1 MINAA
6 ALAVHYSRFRV
17 GERILLTGHSHQAW
31 PDAGFEAQQRAWL
44 DAAEYVDDKWPHC
57 LQQAERVKEGFGRL
71 VGDSPDRIALGA
83 NTHEL
88 VTRWLSALPLRQR
101 PCIVTTD
108 REFRSLQRQL
118 KRLAEEGVAVVVTAA
133 NPVATLAERVAAAVT
148 DRVAC
153 VITSSVFFDT
163 AEIVPELH
171 LIARACERVGA
182 RCLVDAYHHLNVV
195 PFDLAALG
203 LETAFVTGG
212 GYKYCQLGEGN
223 CFLRVPE
230 GCRLRPVLTGWFAE
244 LTNVDSPPGGAV
256 SYEAGARAFTG
267 ATYDPTSH
275 YRAAAVFAFHQQ
287 QRLTPDRLR
296 TMSRQQVGLLKRTF
310 EQFDLDPRTA
320 VVESIPDERRGGFLA
335 LRSPHAA
342 AVASSLRA
350 ESVFVDAR
358 GDILRV
364 GPAPYLRDDQVRAGM
379 EAICRRVRELT
390 RQ

>member
-1 MINAA
+1 
-6 ALAVHYSRFRV
+6 
-17 GERILLTGHSHQAW
+17 
-31 PDAGFEAQQRAWL
+31 
-44 DAAEYVDDKWPHC
+44 
-57 LQQAERVKEGFGRL
+57 
-71 VGDSPDRIALGA
+71 
-83 NTHEL
+83 
-88 VTRWLSALPLRQR
+88 VTP
-101 PCIVTTD
+101 
-108 REFRSLQRQL
+108 
-118 KRLAEEGVAVVVTAA
+118 A

-153 VITSSVFFDT
+153 AITSSVFFDT

-171 LIARACERVGA
+171 LVARACERVGA
-182 RCLVDAYHHLNVV
+182 RFLVDAYHHLNIV
-195 PFDLAALG
+195 PFDLATLG

-244 LTNVDSPPGGAV
+244 LTNVDSPPGEAV
-256 SYEAGARAFTG
+256 SYETGAGAFAG

-287 QRLTPDRLR
+287 QRLTPERLR
-296 TMSRQQVGLLKRTF
+296 AMSRHQVGLLKRTF
-310 EQFDLDPRTA
+310 EQFDLDPRAA

-335 LRSPHAA
+335 VRSPHASA
-342 AVASSLRA
+342 IVSSLRS

-364 GPAPYLRDDQVRAGM
+364 GPAPYLRDDQLHAGM
-379 EAICRRVRELT
+379 EAIGRRLRALM